1 MTDTQGRH
9 GWGEWVPKRA
19 IGCLGLLAALAV
31 LGYVGWHVPA
41 FVRKVVH
48 FREIADKTAQAQNSA
63 DFGKFEDAARL
74 TTEVLE
80 FNPASDAKLIRAWAY
95 ASTGHRD
102 LAGADIDTVIKERT
116 SLKRFS
122 AYYVMAARKTGDYH
136 YADYEKSI
144 LKVRLNPLAKGAA
157 RKALKFYEEAIAVR
171 MEYKTG
177 MNPIELRHLMER
189 ADKLREFLGK

>member
-1 MTDTQGRH
+1 LPDTERKR
-9 GWGEWVPKRA
+9 GWGEWVPKKA
-19 IGCLGLLAALAV
+19 VGCLVLLVLLPV

-48 FREIADKTAQAQNSA
+48 FREIATKTEQARKAA

-80 FNPASDAKLIRAWAY
+80 FDPASDVKLVRAYAY

-102 LAGADIDTVIKERT
+102 LAGADIDTVIKDRT

-136 YADYEKSI
+136 YADYGKSI
-144 LKVRLNPLAKGAA
+144 LKVRLNPLARGAA
-157 RKALKFYEEAIAVR
+157 RTALKFYEEAIAVR
-171 MEYKTG
+171 SEYKTG
-177 MNPIELRHLMER
+177 MNPIELRHLTER